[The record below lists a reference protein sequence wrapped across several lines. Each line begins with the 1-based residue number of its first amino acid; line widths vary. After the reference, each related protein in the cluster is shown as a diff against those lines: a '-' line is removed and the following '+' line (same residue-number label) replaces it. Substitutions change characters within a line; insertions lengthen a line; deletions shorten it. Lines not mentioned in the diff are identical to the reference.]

1 VHLQR
6 QQQRHRLLAL
16 ALLALQVGLVAPGQP
31 AILAG
36 AILVHFGLMLLW
48 QPFWR
53 GSTRVDGRVAMVT
66 VAIATAIVGLM
77 SWLLLGIWLLLLL
90 GLIGGEQI
98 EQRRQQGVQ
107 GLVILYLL
115 VALLAGVTP
124 PLFALNGQ
132 ALHSVVL
139 IAGAIPVALL
149 VLPGRAEAAPAQRF
163 DYLRCLAITGIK
175 LLLLVHNENGS
186 VRFRLSGAPEAPG
199 VDQSA

>member
-1 VHLQR
+1 
-6 QQQRHRLLAL
+6 
-16 ALLALQVGLVAPGQP
+16 
-31 AILAG
+31 
-36 AILVHFGLMLLW
+36 
-48 QPFWR
+48 
-53 GSTRVDGRVAMVT
+53 MVE
-66 VAIATAIVGLM
+66 VAIATTIVVLT
-77 SWLLLGIWLLLLL
+77 SWLLLLL

-115 VALLAGVTP
+115 AGVAA

-139 IAGAIPVALL
+139 IAGAILVALL

-163 DYLRCLAITGIK
+163 DYLRCLAITGIT
-175 LLLLVHNENGS
+175 LLLLVHNENAS
-186 VRFRLSGAPEAPG
+186 VRFRLSGASEAPG